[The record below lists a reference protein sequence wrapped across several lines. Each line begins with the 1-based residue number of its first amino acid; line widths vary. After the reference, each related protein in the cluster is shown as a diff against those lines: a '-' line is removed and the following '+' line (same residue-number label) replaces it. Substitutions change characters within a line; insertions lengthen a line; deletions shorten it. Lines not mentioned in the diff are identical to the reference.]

1 MAGEDNWN
9 TGNEKHVYIDSLVV
23 GTYRENP
30 QLTAEE
36 RLINY
41 IRSAKKRMRWKTF
54 GSVDGEQVIQY
65 AKEQLMKLR
74 GE

>member
-1 MAGEDNWN
+1 MPGDEYWN
-9 TGNEKHVYIDSLVV
+9 TDNEKHVYIDSLVA

-41 IRSAKKRMRWKTF
+41 IRSAKRRMRWKTF
-54 GSVDGEQVIQY
+54 GSVDGEEVVRY
-65 AKEQLMKLR
+65 AEEQLMRLR

>member
-1 MAGEDNWN
+1 MPGDRYWN
-9 TGNEKHVYIDSLVV
+9 TDNEKTYIDSLITGAYTEV
-23 GTYRENP
+23 P

-41 IRSAKKRMRWKTF
+41 IRSAKKRIKWKTF
-54 GSVDGEQVIQY
+54 GSVDGDQVVEY
-65 AKEQLMKLR
+65 AREQLKRLR